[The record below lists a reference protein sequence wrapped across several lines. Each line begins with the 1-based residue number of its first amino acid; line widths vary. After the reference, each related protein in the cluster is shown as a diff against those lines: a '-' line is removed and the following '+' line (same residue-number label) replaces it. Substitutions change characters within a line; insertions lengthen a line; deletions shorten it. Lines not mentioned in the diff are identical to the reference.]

1 MTKREVLKI
10 IISILIVITL
20 IMLLS
25 QNVFA
30 LNYDISK
37 KFDGT
42 GDKSN
47 ATSEVSSFI
56 GSTINIIQVV
66 GAGFSILMLVILGIR
81 WIYAS
86 PSGKAEIAKS
96 SRYYILGAILIF
108 SAVGLLQIVKAF
120 TKGSIGSQKI

>member
-108 SAVGLLQIVKAF
+108 SAVGLLQIVKTF

>member
-86 PSGKAEIAKS
+86 PSGKAEIAKG

-108 SAVGLLQIVKAF
+108 SAVGLLQIVKNF
-120 TKGSIGSQKI
+120 TRGSIGSQKI